1 MTHLPDELLNEIL
14 DEALAPDL
22 RAEAEA
28 HLTAC
33 PDCSGRLAEL
43 RTLFAEIDSLP
54 DLPLAVDFAPAILA
68 RLEKSTPLPRPIRW
82 LAIVQAF
89 GGLLAVVL
97 SWPLIE
103 PLIPPL
109 DFPALNSTFIEL
121 AASWLQTSLDFQ
133 FPVIAFELPSL
144 GLDLPSTTLT
154 LATLGVA
161 LLWLLANGLLLIP
174 RSRRTP

>member
-14 DEALAPDL
+14 DEVLAPNV

-28 HLTAC
+28 HLTVC
-33 PDCSGRLAEL
+33 EPCSARLAEL
-43 RTLFAEIDSLP
+43 RALFADLDSLP
-54 DLPLAVDFAPAILA
+54 DLPLAVDFTPAILA
-68 RLEKSTPLPRPIRW
+68 RLEQNAPLPRPIRW
-82 LAIVQAF
+82 LAVAQAF
-89 GGLLAVVL
+89 GALLAVVL

-109 DFPALNSTFIEL
+109 DFPALNSTFVEL
-121 AASWLQTSLDFQ
+121 AASWLQIRLDFQ
-133 FPVIAFELPSL
+133 FPIITFELPSL

-161 LLWLLANGLLLIP
+161 LLWLVANGLLLIP

>member
-14 DEALAPDL
+14 DQTLAPGL
-22 RAEAEA
+22 RIEAEA
-28 HLTAC
+28 HLAAC
-33 PDCSGRLAEL
+33 ELCSARLAEL

-54 DLPLAVDFAPAILA
+54 DLPLDVDFAPTILA
-68 RLEKSTPLPRPIRW
+68 RLEQNAPLPRPIRW
-82 LAIVQAF
+82 LAVAQAF
-89 GGLLAVVL
+89 GALLAVVF

-109 DFPALNSTFIEL
+109 DFPALNSTFAEL

-133 FPVIAFELPSL
+133 FPVITFELPSL

-161 LLWLLANGLLLIP
+161 LFWLLANGLLLIP